1 MDFGDILDRW
11 ERERG
16 KQGGAD
22 GKRDGGKDRSDMDRW
37 IDRYSPD
44 EPKPEDAGVH
54 DNVLSARARRRL
66 RAMAPQRSLDLHG
79 KTAAEARALVH
90 GFLRQAHSDGL
101 EKVLIVHGK
110 GLHSEG
116 GDSVLKRT
124 VQDVLRESRLAGET
138 GVPPREL
145 GGSGGTWVILR
156 YRSR

>member
-1 MDFGDILDRW
+1 MYYGKSVSWVEELVAEQNVW
-11 ERERG
+11 RG
-16 KQGGAD
+16 ETINLIA
-22 GKRDGGKDRSDMDRW
+22 S
-37 IDRYSPD
+37 
-44 EPKPEDAGVH
+44 E
-54 DNVLSARARRRL
+54 NVLSARARRRL